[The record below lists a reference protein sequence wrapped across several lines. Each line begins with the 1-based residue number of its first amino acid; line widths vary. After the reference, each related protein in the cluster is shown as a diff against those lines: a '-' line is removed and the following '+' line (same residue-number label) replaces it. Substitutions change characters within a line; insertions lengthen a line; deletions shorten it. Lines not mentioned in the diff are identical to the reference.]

1 MVASPSSS
9 LNRQAGTH
17 ECTFYSL
24 KIQQA
29 ANRALASDCYSLLIS
44 VEIHLRRRTVWIR
57 VAQRRSVAGWLAY
70 PLHRVDLISQSRT
83 ESEWSAQTGVLAC
96 DRGNNEGF

>member
-57 VAQRRSVAGWLAY
+57 VAQCRSVAGWLAY
-70 PLHRVDLISQSRT
+70 PLHRVDLISQKP
-83 ESEWSAQTGVLAC
+83 
-96 DRGNNEGF
+96 DRKRVVRADWCARMRPRK